1 MKLKRTQMTKGAEKT
16 HRALKV
22 LGAKNAEKAQNAR
35 QTLKKSAKKSRALVT
50 ANVLLLLQIGAGL
63 VYLVWMLLQ
72 MMNPLSEFAMENQ
85 EWARILSMMLVGA
98 TLLLVVNRKDGKM
111 FAPELPREEKVFKLV
126 AWGVFDVAI
135 CLSLSY
141 LLSLPMEQ
149 TELSLNS
156 VTKSLGGALAVAGVF
171 LALAIVAP
179 MVKVFNRNFSRAH
192 NFVLLVAALAFG
204 WSLAWLIG
212 MLIAGPDGE
221 SAEVQAA
228 FSQQLLRHGLT
239 TVLLWGMLL
248 AMTVSG
254 KIETRMARAKKK
266 AAQPHA

>member
-1 MKLKRTQMTKGAEKT
+1 MESKKT
-16 HRALKV
+16 RKV
-22 LGAKNAEKAQNAR
+22 LKKTVKNAM
-35 QTLKKSAKKSRALVT
+35 KKSRALMV
-50 ANVLLLLQIGAGL
+50 ANALLLLQIGAGL
-63 VYLVWMLLQ
+63 MYLVWMLLQ
-72 MMNPLSEFAMENQ
+72 LLNPASGFAMENQ

-98 TLLLVVNRKDGKM
+98 ALLFVVNRKDGKM
-111 FAPELPREEKVFKLV
+111 FAPRLPREEKMFKMA

-149 TELSLNS
+149 STLSLNS

-171 LALAIVAP
+171 LALAIAVP
-179 MVKVFNRNFSRAH
+179 VVKVFNRRFSRAH
-192 NFVLLVAALAFG
+192 NFVLMVAALAFG

-228 FSQQLLRHGLT
+228 FSQQLLRHGIT

-254 KIETRMARAKKK
+254 KIEARVARAKKK
-266 AAQPHA
+266 AAQAGKKASAQAKKAKPKKTAGARG